1 MNDFG
6 QPGGAD
12 DEFAAVHRCLAEVD
26 ADPDK
31 FENWEKLISAC
42 ETLEGGLSRNS
53 SPAALAACRDAFDRF
68 LAKFPL
74 YFGFWKKYA
83 EFEFQVAGTESA
95 EMVYERG
102 IACNPHSVDLW
113 AEYCRFKMDTVHDTD
128 VVRDFFEHAAT
139 MVGIDYMSHPFWD
152 KYIEFEE
159 RSESPARVYAVLA
172 RIVRIPLHQFNRY
185 FERFRPMI
193 HELDLE
199 HLAPAEVLER
209 VRTEVQAE
217 AAAYGA
223 PRAELEVQRDIR
235 GKIDSMYLDVHTAT
249 QTEVTRVWAYESELG
264 HQFFHTV
271 ELSHQQLN
279 GWRKYLDFEEAEGDF
294 ARTKCVY
301 ERCITVC
308 AFYDDFW
315 FRYARWMSG
324 QGKVEEVRHIY
335 LRAAFFVPISR
346 PGIRM
351 QWTYFEESQGRVDV
365 ARDIHEAILMKLP
378 DCIEVIVSWAHLQ
391 RRQKDLAAAVQ
402 VLRDQIDAP
411 IGDLYTKAALVAE
424 WAMLLWKSSN
434 GSAESARAVFLKNA
448 QWYGDSRNFWEKWF
462 QFELE
467 QRSEGQGEIGHRVR
481 HVFTE
486 FRRTSRLP
494 PAVKR
499 DMAQI
504 YLDFLVHRGG
514 QSSILEYLDV
524 DREMFGP
531 ASVAFPAAGQ
541 EGARENGA
549 AGGELDEAS
558 KKKAESRLVF
568 FYQTHTEPDASAQ
581 GPAGFN

>member
-1 MNDFG
+1 MTPSPISVNLTRWPSTRVMVRYALTG
-6 QPGGAD
+6 PTMPGCSLMRCTRALFLMMPHVLPHGCSVS
-12 DEFAAVHRCLAEVD
+12 FAACPRR
-26 ADPDK
+26 
-31 FENWEKLISAC
+31 
-42 ETLEGGLSRNS
+42 TLTE
-53 SPAALAACRDAFDRF
+53 
-68 LAKFPL
+68 
-74 YFGFWKKYA
+74 FGFFA
-83 EFEFQVAGTESA
+83 IASLVTVPSLVLTLFLPPVPLLLAFSA
-95 EMVYERG
+95 LDHVILTRL
-102 IACNPHSVDLW
+102 PS
-113 AEYCRFKMDTVHDTD
+113 
-128 VVRDFFEHAAT
+128 FFEHAAT

-199 HLAPAEVLER
+199 HLAPADVLER
-209 VRTEVQAE
+209 ARAEVQAE

-235 GKIDSMYLDVHTAT
+235 AKIDNMYLEVHTAT

-351 QWTYFEESQGRVDV
+351 QWAYFEESQGRVDV

-391 RRQKDLAAAVQ
+391 RRQKGVAAAVQ

-424 WAMLLWKSSN
+424 WAMLLWKTSN
-434 GSAESARAVFLKNA
+434 GAAEPARAVFLKNA

-467 QRSEGQGEIGHRVR
+467 QHSEGLEEIGHRVR

-494 PAVKR
+494 AAVKR

-504 YLDFLVHRGG
+504 YLDFLVHGGG
-514 QSSILEYLDV
+514 QNSMLEYLDV
-524 DREMFGP
+524 DREMFG
-531 ASVAFPAAGQ
+531 
-541 EGARENGA
+541 
-549 AGGELDEAS
+549 
-558 KKKAESRLVF
+558 
-568 FYQTHTEPDASAQ
+568 
-581 GPAGFN
+581 